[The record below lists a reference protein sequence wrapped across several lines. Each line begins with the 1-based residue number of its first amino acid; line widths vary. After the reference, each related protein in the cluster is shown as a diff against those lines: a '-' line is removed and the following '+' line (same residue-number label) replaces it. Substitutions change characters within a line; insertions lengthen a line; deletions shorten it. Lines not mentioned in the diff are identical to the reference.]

1 MGHINVNLKFLRGS
15 GPNLLHFTSKRYVI
29 VSPCRFLFACRCMVD
44 QWVFGRAAPGAVRS
58 QGDTQERLS
67 KLKAISSQSKIY
79 VTSKSP
85 VGDISVVTLIRTDT
99 TLDHS
104 QKAEKVCYDAH
115 GFLIVSRL
123 FVQLGARL
131 CFSCKTLTHR
141 GEKKTLGKH
150 DGAQFCRSASVFV
163 LQICHRLSLHSQ
175 AAQSWWLLGS
185 KPPLKKFCYG

>member
-1 MGHINVNLKFLRGS
+1 MSLLRRSRVLPWPRTPPGAAHPKTFGS
-15 GPNLLHFTSKRYVI
+15 MQHV
-29 VSPCRFLFACRCMVD
+29 ACSS
-44 QWVFGRAAPGAVRS
+44 AAPRGLWLRPAPREKGTDLDLPAVRLGARRVEPAS
-58 QGDTQERLS
+58 QCSLHNEPIFRLL
-67 KLKAISSQSKIY
+67 LKVAVNGTHQCESQIFAGQWPQLA
-79 VTSKSP
+79 TF
-85 VGDISVVTLIRTDT
+85 
-99 TLDHS
+99 H
-104 QKAEKVCYDAH
+104 DAH

-175 AAQSWWLLGS
+175 AAQSWWLLES